1 MLDNNST
8 GISSKNVNLAM
19 QKADEVKA
27 IAARSVDKM
36 NQNMADTEKLLAS
49 SQNINML
56 AKDF

>member
-1 MLDNNST
+1 
-8 GISSKNVNLAM
+8 M